1 MNAELI
7 PVLSLLAAVAGGIF
21 GAWVG
26 VKVAL
31 VRLETQMEEARKSLE
46 IARSRLHRHNDTILI
61 HDMEI
66 EMALDKLEIPRIRRQ
81 AVQE

>member
-1 MNAELI
+1 MNIDWSFLLPI
-7 PVLSLLAAVAGGIF
+7 LSLLGGIA

-26 VKVAL
+26 VKVNI
-31 VRLETQMEEARKSLE
+31 VRLETQMEDVRERLE
-46 IARSRLHRHNDTILI
+46 SARSRLHRHNNDLLI

-66 EMALDKLEIPRIRRQ
+66 ETALTKLDIPRVRRQ